1 MKKNILLDF
10 FSSSAFGTRRF
21 KFAGIPNDVAN
32 LDDRYHKDCTRGFF
46 LSFNKDQKS
55 QSEKDYSFVNLVA
68 VIRSDRTQI
77 WNAVEL
83 YNLYNLKNEAS
94 YSSQKD
100 SWTLIKHLLDFNGAL
115 VSFLC
120 LRVR

>member
-1 MKKNILLDF
+1 MIDIIRIAQK
-10 FSSSAFGTRRF
+10 
-21 KFAGIPNDVAN
+21 
-32 LDDRYHKDCTRGFF
+32 GFF
-46 LSFNKDQKS
+46 LSFNKNQKS

-100 SWTLIKHLLDFNGAL
+100 SWTLIKDLLDFNGAL

-120 LRVR
+120 LMVR